1 MVGLGVVQNRVAAIS
16 IALIAI
22 GAGMFFISMLLPTLT
37 EFQIGPSG
45 FSAKLRQ
52 RDAEVEASLSPE
64 SEGLLRLAVQLTGG
78 EKSGQELL
86 ERALVETYM
95 RWSQAKRDGPAEAV
109 RAQLHSL
116 VTSTPA
122 AAPTGE
128 TPPTGGEAR

>member
-37 EFQIGPSG
+37 EFQISASG

-64 SEGLLRLAVQLTGG
+64 SEDLLELAVHLTGG

-86 ERALVETYM
+86 ERAVVETYM
-95 RWSQAKRDGPAEAV
+95 RWSRAKRDGPVEAV
-109 RAQLHSL
+109 RTQLHTLAMSA
-116 VTSTPA
+116 SPGS
-122 AAPTGE
+122 PGGKETG
-128 TPPTGGEAR
+128 